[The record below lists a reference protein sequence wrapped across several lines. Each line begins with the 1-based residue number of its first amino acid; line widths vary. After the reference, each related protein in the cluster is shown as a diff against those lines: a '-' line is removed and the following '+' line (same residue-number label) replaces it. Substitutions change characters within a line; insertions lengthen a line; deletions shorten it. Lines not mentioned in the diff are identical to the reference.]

1 MAHDA
6 ASAYLTTSGPI
17 RGQVYS
23 WTKTQDAGSMAELL
37 ECGTR
42 SFDWRPAWKEGKLGG
57 HHGDIF
63 IEHEFEE
70 TVREMNDW
78 CAKNPDELVRAGA
91 NGERCERALRSA
103 NVASR

>member
-1 MAHDA
+1 
-6 ASAYLTTSGPI
+6 
-17 RGQVYS
+17 
-23 WTKTQDAGSMAELL
+23 MAELL